1 MRREARKIRKVV
13 LAAALFLAAVAYAQ
27 EFKIRAKID
36 LVVVPVT
43 VKGAGNKLVTSLAKQ
58 DFVIFE
64 DGRRQIIT
72 NFTSDPVPL
81 SAGEVV
87 DTQLPPHSLSKL
99 QRTLPALAR
108 PFRHFQEVAE

>member
-1 MRREARKIRKVV
+1 MRREARKIRNGV

-43 VKGAGNKLVTSLAKQ
+43 VKGAGDKLVTSLAKQ

-64 DGRRQIIT
+64 DGRRQTIT
-72 NFTSDPVPL
+72 DFTSDPVPL
-81 SAGEVV
+81 SAG
-87 DTQLPPHSLSKL
+87 LGFANRPPTENLS
-99 QRTLPALAR
+99 QIHRTVPAPAR
-108 PFRHFQEVAE
+108 AGRPSHRSDG

>member
-1 MRREARKIRKVV
+1 MRREARKIRKVL

-64 DGRRQIIT
+64 DGRRQMIT
-72 NFTSDPVPL
+72 NFTSDRVSL
-81 SAGEVV
+81 LAAVVV
-87 DTQLPPHSLSKL
+87 DSWVPPASLSKIR
-99 QRTLPALAR
+99 RTYQALSCEYSL
-108 PFRHFQEVAE
+108 FV